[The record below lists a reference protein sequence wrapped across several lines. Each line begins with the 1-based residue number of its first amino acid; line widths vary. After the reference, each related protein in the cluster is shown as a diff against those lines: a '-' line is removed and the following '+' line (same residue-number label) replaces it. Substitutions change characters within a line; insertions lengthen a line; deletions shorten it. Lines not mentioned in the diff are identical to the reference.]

1 MEIREYKTSDCNEI
15 ADLFYN
21 TVHYINSK
29 DYTEEQLN
37 VWAAGNVDIDEWNKS
52 FLNNYTVVMEE
63 NGMIVGFGDIND
75 RGYLDRLYVH
85 KDYQNIGIATALCD
99 ILEKKYD
106 VEHITTHAS
115 ITAKPFFEKRGY
127 RVIKKQ
133 FVDRDNVRLINYI
146 MKK

>member
-37 VWAAGNVDIDEWNKS
+37 VWA
-52 FLNNYTVVMEE
+52 
-63 NGMIVGFGDIND
+63 
-75 RGYLDRLYVH
+75 VH

-115 ITAKPFFEKRGY
+115 ITSKSFFEKRGY
-127 RVIKKQ
+127 IVIKKQ
-133 FVDRDNVRLINYI
+133 FVDRNGVRLTNYI